1 MGLSRPTTAQDR
13 SGTAVRWIVGV
24 LAAPLAV
31 VVLAGQT
38 VVPTQAVTPNDV
50 AAVAPHVVATPLP
63 DPAILAAKLKAV
75 PTKGIRKVGL
85 IVTTT
90 DGQVLT
96 SRSGSTPLTP
106 ASTMKVLT
114 AMAALDILGP
124 DRSFVTKAVDAG
136 DGTVVLVGGGDP
148 LLTSKTSTSSYKV
161 ASLTQLANQTATAL
175 KTAGKTSIGLR
186 YDASL
191 FSGPTFSPAWKSK
204 WRGHEARVAALE
216 INSGK
221 LSNGRAAANP
231 PEHAARDFAGR
242 LRSAGIL
249 VTSIAPG
256 KAASTSVELARV
268 TSTPL
273 TRILERTLLIS
284 DNVAAETLLRHAAIA
299 RGRTGS
305 FTGASANLKDWLSEH
320 GLWEPGQRILDG
332 SGLAPGSKL
341 TPKALAGAIR
351 LALGRAEYAPVI
363 AGLPV
368 AGESGTLKH
377 RFDDKSERDGRHT
390 VHAKTGTLSGL
401 AGLAGYLTTADGAV
415 LVFAEL
421 GNKATS
427 YYRVYDWLDRE
438 AAVIARCGCR

>member
-1 MGLSRPTTAQDR
+1 MAL
-13 SGTAVRWIVGV
+13 

-31 VVLAGQT
+31 VLLAGHVT
-38 VVPTQAVTPNDV
+38 VPSVAVTP
-50 AAVAPHVVATPLP
+50 PEVVTSPLP
-63 DPAILAAKLKAV
+63 DPAILAKKLKGV
-75 PTKGIRKVGL
+75 STKGIGRTGV

-90 DGQVLT
+90 DGRVLT

-124 DRSFVTKAVDAG
+124 DRTFVTKAVDAG
-136 DGTVVLVGGGDP
+136 DGSVVLVGGGDP

-161 ASLTQLANQTATAL
+161 ASLTKLATATATAL
-175 KTAGKTSIGLR
+175 KTAGKTSIRLR

-191 FSGPTFSPAWKSK
+191 FSGPTFSPAWKAK
-204 WRGHEARVAALE
+204 WRGYEARVAALE

-221 LSNGRAAANP
+221 LNNGRAAANP
-231 PEHAARDFAGR
+231 PEHAANGFASR
-242 LRSAGIL
+242 LRLAGIQ
-249 VTSIAPG
+249 VTSIAAG

-273 TRILERTLLIS
+273 TRILKRTLLIS

-299 RGRTGS
+299 RSRTGS
-305 FTGASANLKDWLSEH
+305 FTGASANLKAWLGEH

-332 SGLAPGSKL
+332 SGLAPASRL

-351 LALGRAEYAPVI
+351 LALGSAEYAPVI

-368 AGESGTLKH
+368 AGESGTLKN
-377 RFDDKSERDGRHT
+377 RFDDKSERAGRHT

-401 AGLAGYLTTADGAV
+401 AGLTGFVTTADGAV
-415 LVFAEL
+415 LVFAAL
-421 GNKATS
+421 GNQATS

-438 AAVIARCGCR
+438 AAVMARCGCR

>member
-1 MGLSRPTTAQDR
+1 MTLSRHRTRQDRGGNTVRLIMGL
-13 SGTAVRWIVGV
+13 

-31 VVLAGQT
+31 VLLAVVLLAGHV
-38 VVPTQAVTPNDV
+38 VVPSTAVTP
-50 AAVAPHVVATPLP
+50 PVVTAPLP
-63 DPAILAAKLKAV
+63 HPAKLAAKLRAV
-75 PTKGIRKVGL
+75 STKGIGKTAL

-96 SRSGSTPLTP
+96 NRSGSTPLTP

-114 AMAALDILGP
+114 GMAALDVLGP
-124 DRSFVTKAVDAG
+124 DRTFVTRAVDAG
-136 DGTVVLVGGGDP
+136 DGRVVLVGGGDP
-148 LLTSKTSTSSYKV
+148 LLTNKTSTSIYKV
-161 ASLTQLANQTATAL
+161 ASLQNLAMTTAAAL
-175 KTAGKTSIGLR
+175 KAAGRTSITLR

-204 WRGHEARVAALE
+204 WRRYEARVAALE

-221 LSNGRAAANP
+221 LGNGRASTNP
-231 PEHAARDFAGR
+231 PAHAAKAFAGR
-242 LRSAGIL
+242 LRSAGIT
-249 VTSIAPG
+249 VTSIAVD
-256 KAASTSVELARV
+256 KAPATSVELARV

-273 TRILERTLLIS
+273 TRILKRTLLIS

-299 RGRTGS
+299 RGRAGS
-305 FTGASANLKDWLSEH
+305 FTGAAANLRAWLTEH
-320 GLWEPGQRILDG
+320 SLWEPGQKILDG

-351 LALGRAEYAPVI
+351 LALASPKYAPVI

-368 AGESGTLKH
+368 AGVSGTLKN
-377 RFDDKSERDGRHT
+377 RFDDKSERAGRRT

-401 AGLAGYLTTADGAV
+401 AGLAGFVTTADGAV
-415 LVFAEL
+415 LVFAAL

-438 AAVIARCGCR
+438 AAAMARCGCR